1 MAPISYKQFQTTDV
15 HLKDPEKMRSG
26 NGYMIPVTA
35 AGGGALEIQG
45 CPCRLPWDCGEVQ
58 EGYGGQGAPQA
69 KLALQLD
76 PEEGGDA
83 FQRVIESLESM
94 CMDKILKSP
103 ELNSGRKK
111 LNRDVL
117 AVQFSSSIKQTDE
130 KYLPFLSCKQPF
142 DQAEASSQY
151 GLGKVTTSVF
161 SPDKQTLPPERTLC
175 KGAVVVPIVT
185 AAYCWSISG
194 RFGLTLRVNRVLLV
208 RPAQRESNF
217 DFNITDDLEGRFE
230 PYNASEAAA
239 GAGGGGDPPSFS
251 TMSSS
256 GQNGQSAEFVA
267 YEDGGGGGGG
277 GGVGM
282 DDVGGIPV
290 M

>member
-1 MAPISYKQFQTTDV
+1 MAPISYKQFKASDV
-15 HLKDPEKMRSG
+15 HLKDPEKMKSG

-35 AGGGALEIQG
+35 AGGGPLEIQG

-76 PEEGGDA
+76 PEEGGDT

-111 LNRDVL
+111 MNKDVI
-117 AVQFSSSIKQTDE
+117 AVQFTSSIKQNDE

-142 DQAEASSQY
+142 DQNEACSQY

-161 SPDKQTLPPERTLC
+161 SPDRQTLPPERTLC

-217 DFNITDDLEGRFE
+217 DFDISDDLEGRFE
-230 PYNASEAAA
+230 PYNASDAAA
-239 GAGGGGDPPSFS
+239 GAEMGGNACFA
-251 TMSSS
+251 TASSS
-256 GQNGQSAEFVA
+256 GFNGQSAEFVP
-267 YEDGGGGGGG
+267 YEAGGGGGGG
-277 GGVGM
+277 EG
-282 DDVGGIPV
+282 DHDVGGIPV